1 MKLNR
6 MEKNILEEPF
16 LYWHP
21 YKSEIRTDEKY
32 NFNNNDEIVNDIKDI
47 NLVNEGKAC
56 SDKGGLLG
64 KIMINRTSPKKIRVF
79 KTNNLYLFHPYR
91 NSFIKYS
98 VKNIISSSKK

>member
-91 NSFIKYS
+91 NSFIP
-98 VKNIISSSKK
+98 